1 MRNKLPRPA
10 VLAAAT
16 VSIVALASGLGGSAF
31 ADAAQGKKHPE
42 SPACVVFKDLPE
54 FVTSMDY
61 HDQAPAGPSVG
72 DFGFYTDEVK
82 DASGAKV
89 ADVVGTGRILY
100 QRETDGHLIIH
111 YNDVV
116 TFANGSKV
124 SAIGTA
130 DVNALIGG
138 AGVSQALI
146 GTKGR
151 YKGWYGTREWTRVS
165 QKEALVTMTLC
176 KDPAKA

>member
-10 VLAAAT
+10 VLAAVT
-16 VSIVALASGLGGSAF
+16 VSLFALTAGLGGSAY
-31 ADAAQGKKHPE
+31 AGATPDKKLAG
-42 SPACVVFKDLPE
+42 SNSCVVWKDLPE

-61 HDQAPAGPSVG
+61 HDPAPAGASVG

-82 DASGAKV
+82 DAAGNKV
-89 ADVVGTGRILY
+89 ADVKGTGRILY
-100 QRETDGHLIIH
+100 QRESDGHLIIH
-111 YNDVV
+111 YDDVV

-146 GTKGR
+146 GTKGK
-151 YKGWYGTREWTRVS
+151 YKGWFGTREWTRVS
-165 QKEALVTMTLC
+165 QKEAVVTMTLC